1 MWPIIGNVLVIV
13 FNAYFL
19 KIGIKHLKHNTR
31 GIELFEEGCR
41 IYHEEGA
48 LLDDDQREELLRRIH
63 GLMKHRRYAIF
74 DTVMLV
80 INMVCIM
87 AMAYF
92 LAGRLGCF

>member
-1 MWPIIGNVLVIV
+1 MWPIIGDVLVIV

-19 KIGIKHLKHNTR
+19 NIGIKHLKHNTR

-48 LLDDDQREELLRRIH
+48 LLDNDQRAELMRRIH

-74 DTVMLV
+74 DTVMITVNLFCV
-80 INMVCIM
+80 LG
-87 AMAYF
+87 AGYF